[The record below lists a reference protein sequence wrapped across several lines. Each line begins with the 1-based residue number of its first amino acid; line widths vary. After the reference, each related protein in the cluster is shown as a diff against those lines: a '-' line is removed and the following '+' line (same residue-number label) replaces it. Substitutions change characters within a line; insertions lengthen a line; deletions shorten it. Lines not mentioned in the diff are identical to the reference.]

1 MRARWTAPLLALV
14 GLGIFAT
21 FVTWFELRSRA
32 QALKRIEQHSRAVE
46 PALWNLDPRLASDY
60 FTLAAVSYGYESI
73 SVSRTNGALF
83 LERHGPELRGVE
95 RWLNTL
101 GLFPRISL
109 AAPVLHEGAPIG
121 TIRATSIS
129 RTVYIEAYVLLA
141 IILVVVLVERS
152 MRVAEGK
159 RTLELRV
166 AERTRQLA
174 ASEASHRQLT
184 RLLNLAPD
192 VIFVREADGA
202 ISYWNKGAEQIF
214 GPGDRAEIEPR
225 LQQVYAAAIL
235 SDHDGRLRNDSIWV
249 GEFVSTRPDGRE
261 MALHAS
267 LSLTPDEAGGLAR
280 VLFIATDITARRNL
294 ESHLLRVQR
303 TEAVGTLASGIAH
316 DFNNL
321 LTPIL
326 LSTQMLRGGGSSG
339 SAAPMTIDTIESCA
353 RRGAE
358 LVRQLLNLS
367 GSRPALR
374 TTIHLPAILR
384 DISRLLKSTFPKSIR
399 IEPVWP
405 EDLPAVEGDPTNIHQ
420 AILNLCVNARDSMPG
435 GGLLRLEAALVTLTP
450 AQLALHPSAERGGW
464 IRLAVTDTGSGIP
477 RELQERIFDPFFTT
491 KEIGKGTG
499 LGLATVQGIMRSHG
513 GFVELESEPGHGA
526 TFALFLQSRETAAT
540 AARAGPPSVLR
551 RGSGEL
557 LLIVDDEPS
566 VLQTTSRLLESFG
579 YRTLVAD
586 SGQTALALHTAHA
599 SELRGVLTDLMMPE
613 MDGVALAHS
622 LQIVNPSLPIA
633 VTTGLLNTANRER
646 IAALGITVI
655 LSKPYEPDELLA
667 GVQRLVQTPD

>member
-32 QALKRIEQHSRAVE
+32 QALQRIEQHSRAVE

-60 FTLAAVSYGYESI
+60 FTLAAVSYGYETI
-73 SVSRTNGALF
+73 SVSRANGALF
-83 LERHGPELRGVE
+83 LERRGPELRGVD

-109 AAPVLHEGAPIG
+109 TAPVIHEGAAIG

-129 RTVYIEAYVLLA
+129 RSVYIEAYVLLA
-141 IILVVVLVERS
+141 IILLIVLVERS
-152 MRVAEGK
+152 MRVVEGK

-166 AERTRQLA
+166 VERTRQLA
-174 ASEASHRQLT
+174 ESETSHRQLT

-192 VIFVREADGA
+192 VIFVREADGTV
-202 ISYWNKGAEQIF
+202 SYWNKGAEQVF
-214 GPGDRAEIEPR
+214 GPGGRDAIEPR
-225 LQQVYAAAIL
+225 LQQVYEAALL
-235 SDHDGRLRNDSIWV
+235 SDRDARLRRDSLWV
-249 GEFVSTRPDGRE
+249 GEFVSRRPDGGE
-261 MALHAS
+261 IALHAS
-267 LSLTPDEAGGLAR
+267 LSLTPDESGGLAR

-294 ESHLLRVQR
+294 ESHLLRAQR

-326 LSTQMLRGGGSSG
+326 LSTQLLRRVSSSG
-339 SAAPMTIDTIESCA
+339 SAAPMTVETIENCA
-353 RRGAE
+353 RRGSE

-367 GSRPALR
+367 GRRPTQR

-384 DISRLLKSTFPKSIR
+384 DISQLLKSTFPKSIR
-399 IEPVWP
+399 IEPIWP
-405 EDLPAVEGDPTNIHQ
+405 EDLPAIEGDPTNIHQ
-420 AILNLCVNARDSMPG
+420 AILNLCVNARDSMPD
-435 GGLLRLEAALVTLTP
+435 GGLLRLEATLVSLTP
-450 AQLALHPSAERGGW
+450 AQRALHLSAGRGDW
-464 IRLAVTDTGSGIP
+464 IRLAVTDTGGGISQD
-477 RELQERIFDPFFTT
+477 LQERIFDPFFTT

-499 LGLATVQGIMRSHG
+499 LGLATVQGIMRSHE
-513 GFVELESEPGHGA
+513 GFVELESAPGHGA
-526 TFALFLQSRETAAT
+526 TFALFFQCSETSSSAAKSDAPSALQN
-540 AARAGPPSVLR
+540 GN
-551 RGSGEL
+551 GEL

-566 VLQTTSRLLESFG
+566 VLATTSLLLESFG
-579 YRTLVAD
+579 YRTLVAE

-613 MDGVALAHS
+613 MDGVALAS
-622 LQIVNPSLPIA
+622 ALQIVNPSLPIA